1 MINLTFIGIILI
13 ALSVG
18 IVGGLMSAVGTL
30 SKGEYGDIGTGRA
43 IIGALGIALVVTSS
57 IAIIAGMFL
66 GGLEFLGYTYGG

>member
-1 MINLTFIGIILI
+1 MIDLTFIGIILI

-18 IVGGLMSAVGTL
+18 AIGGLLTA
-30 SKGEYGDIGTGRA
+30 
-43 IIGALGIALVVTSS
+43 IGALGKDKYESMSTGEAIAGAIGIALVVTSS